1 MVCCAGHRVIIQIS
15 GPIRQKNIDATQCGS
30 DSGVRP
36 AVLLDPI
43 AVLPSGLKSAMKPR
57 AFGAKADAN
66 ADADADADAKV
77 SGSARRQVDELPG
90 SGTTAQPLIRQLASA
105 CCCSW

>member
-1 MVCCAGHRVIIQIS
+1 
-15 GPIRQKNIDATQCGS
+15 
-30 DSGVRP
+30 
-36 AVLLDPI
+36 
-43 AVLPSGLKSAMKPR
+43 MKPR

-66 ADADADADAKV
+66 ADADADAKV

>member
-1 MVCCAGHRVIIQIS
+1 MRL
-15 GPIRQKNIDATQCGS
+15 
-30 DSGVRP
+30 

-66 ADADADADAKV
+66 ADADADAKV